1 MSAIEHRAEAEITR
15 GGRKAV
21 AERGPGE
28 YVAGSDPDVEPMA
41 SESDVAGAMEASG
54 AAPQAIKPRISFGK
68 PEPGA

>member
-21 AERGPGE
+21 AESGPGE